1 MIVTKEEMLRIE
13 QQSGQSVEI
22 LMEQAGTACAGR
34 IRELTSPE
42 DIILILCGKGNN
54 GGDGFVIARALTDR
68 RVMVFLAEGAPV
80 SAAALN
86 AFQQLDEEML
96 VAADDFPAAL
106 AQCTVIVDAV
116 YGFGFHGTLSDAMR
130 GLFRQV
136 NRADKTVISIDIN
149 SGCECDSGRCDPD
162 AVHSDITL
170 ALDCYKPFHMLRKHH
185 RMFRT
190 AELLPLGLPHDNIQ
204 GLTEMDEDRFLAL
217 YPERDETAYKG
228 TYGKTFII
236 AGSRGMAGAL
246 CLNLIGAR
254 TAGAGYVCCLCDESI
269 YPIAAVRCLT
279 PVFYPL
285 SSADDRRNALQAVLE
300 QAASVSF
307 GSGINRL
314 EGRQE
319 ILDTLLGQCRVP
331 LVLDA
336 EGLRMIKD
344 PNQLRQAACPLILT
358 PHIGEFSAL
367 SHMDAEAVEAD
378 RPGVAAAFATEYNV
392 VLVLK
397 GGHTIVASPQGKIY
411 INQSGN
417 PALAQAGSG
426 DLLTGIITALLPQLQ
441 DPYMSAVAG
450 VWLHGHL
457 ADLALL
463 HRAVNMVD
471 LDSWPELMNEFLF
484 RRGR

>member
-1 MIVTKEEMLRIE
+1 MIVVKEEMLRIE
-13 QQSGQSVEI
+13 QQSGQTVDA
-22 LMEQAGTACAGR
+22 LMARAGTACAGR

-42 DIILILCGKGNN
+42 DIILIVCGKGNN
-54 GGDGFVIARALTDR
+54 GGDGFVIARSLTDR
-68 RVMVFLAEGAPV
+68 KVMVFLAEGAPV
-80 SAAALN
+80 SAAAAN
-86 AFQQLDEEML
+86 AFHQLVEGIL
-96 VAADDFPAAL
+96 ISPDDFSAAL
-106 AQCTVIVDAV
+106 EQCTVIVDAV
-116 YGFGFHGTLSDAMR
+116 YGFGFYGTLSDAIR
-130 GLFRQV
+130 GLFRQI
-136 NRADKTVISIDIN
+136 NQAGKTVISIDIN

-162 AVHSDITL
+162 AVRSDITL

-190 AELLPLGLPHDNIQ
+190 AELLPLGLPHDNIH
-204 GLTEMDEDRFLAL
+204 GVTEMDEERFLAL
-217 YPERDETAYKG
+217 YPERDENAYKG

-254 TAGAGYVCCLCDESI
+254 TAGAGYVCCLCDERV
-269 YPIAAVRCLT
+269 YPIAAARCLT

-285 SSADDRRNALQAVLE
+285 GSADDRRHALQAVLD
-300 QAASVSF
+300 QAAAVSF

-314 EGRQE
+314 DGRQE
-319 ILDTLLGQCRVP
+319 ILDTLLAQCRVP

-344 PNQLRQAACPLILT
+344 PRQLRQAACPLILT
-358 PHIGEFSAL
+358 PHIGEFCAL
-367 SHMDAEAVEAD
+367 SHMAADVIEAD
-378 RPGVAAAFATEYNV
+378 RPGAAVLFAKQYNV

-397 GGHTIVASPQGKIY
+397 GAHTIVASPQGDIY

-426 DLLTGIITALLPQLQ
+426 DLLTGIITGLLPQLH

-450 VWLHGHL
+450 VWLHAHL
-457 ADLALL
+457 ADLAVLE
-463 HRAVNMVD
+463 RAVNMVD

-484 RRGR
+484 RCGR